1 MHLSLLLEQ
10 HFLLDSHIPLSFPR
24 PHLPSPSPSVPISPS
39 IERTKSSHGR
49 RSSFIPSGIFSFFSK
64 GGIPRSSTIS
74 PVIGHSQQKSGAPVP
89 TEQERT
95 PRSSLDLGI
104 RRLRRLSL
112 KGDKR
117 SPKRKASVED
127 WSPPFT
133 AILKKVKNN
142 QGLLSTS
149 SGVLFSPPKLLSE
162 LAKAEEETQP
172 HRIKGDQKTGLNSLL
187 GWNGKED
194 LGKGM
199 SGTLGFLRH
208 QEFSVLVARHVPSHH
223 VDSPES
229 EVPIPSGSESP
240 SSSITSSSVSA
251 SSIQAVKPHEFIV
264 CGQPRWKTY
273 RYYSA
278 DVEDDLTVGEAI
290 WDFVWASD
298 RSCEQPGCHSKQGDH
313 ELRLIHGG
321 VNIAVELNSDDGNE
335 ERPIEE
341 DRIDMWESCKVCEV
355 KSERHEMS
363 VGT

>member
-1 MHLSLLLEQ
+1 M
-10 HFLLDSHIPLSFPR
+10 
-24 PHLPSPSPSVPISPS
+24 
-39 IERTKSSHGR
+39 
-49 RSSFIPSGIFSFFSK
+49 
-64 GGIPRSSTIS
+64 
-74 PVIGHSQQKSGAPVP
+74 GHSQQKSGAPLP
-89 TEQERT
+89 MEQERT

-104 RRLRRLSL
+104 RRLRRISL
-112 KGDKR
+112 RGDR
-117 SPKRKASVED
+117 RLSPKRKASVEES
-127 WSPPFT
+127 SPPFT
-133 AILKKVKNN
+133 VILKKIEST

-172 HRIKGDQKTGLNSLL
+172 HHIKGDQKTGLDSLL

-194 LGKGM
+194 LGKSM

-208 QEFSVLVARHVPSHH
+208 QELSVLVTSHVPSDH
-223 VDSPES
+223 VDPSEA
-229 EVPIPSGSESP
+229 EVPILSGAESTN
-240 SSSITSSSVSA
+240 SSLTSSSSLA
-251 SSIQAVKPHEFIV
+251 SSVQVVKPHEFIV

-278 DVEDDLTVGEAI
+278 DAEDDLTVGEAI

-298 RSCEQPGCHSKQGDH
+298 RPCEQPGCRSKQGDH

-321 VNIAVELNSDDGNE
+321 VSIAVEIDGDEGNE
-335 ERPIEE
+335 ERSMEE
-341 DRIDMWESCKVCEV
+341 DRIDMWESCKICEA